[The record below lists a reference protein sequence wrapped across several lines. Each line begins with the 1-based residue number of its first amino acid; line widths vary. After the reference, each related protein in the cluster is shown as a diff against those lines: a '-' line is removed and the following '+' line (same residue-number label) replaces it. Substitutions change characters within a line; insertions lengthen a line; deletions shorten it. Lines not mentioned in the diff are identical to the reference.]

1 MFLVQ
6 RIKKTISISKDYKIR
21 EFMVDRKKVYLVFNE
36 VLCSTT
42 MINDFIL
49 DDLIRLSKRQLK
61 NVESH
66 LPDANVI
73 GIEEKDIFSF
83 VNQGFAVLI
92 TDKLYAIEVRERLD
106 RGVTSVQSELSI
118 TGPKDS
124 FTEMFNTNLGLIRRR
139 IKTTNLESLDLEVGR
154 YTKTKVTI
162 LSVKGIVKEE
172 LVQKVYDQLK
182 RISIDGIIDS
192 SYLKSYLEGDHTLFP
207 TVMMS
212 ERPDRASM
220 ALLEG
225 KVVILTDLSPYALIL
240 PSFFLDYFHTVDD
253 YYQKNSNT
261 TFIRIIRVIAFFV
274 AIFLPAIY
282 ISVTTRNYD
291 LVPYR
296 LLLILKAGRTFVPF
310 AAYIEALFMII
321 AFEILKES
329 DIRMSATTGSAVSI
343 LGGLILGDA
352 AVSAGIVSPIMII
365 IIAISSIAAL
375 IFPSNELVN
384 AIRFYKI
391 SILLLSAFFGI
402 YGVFVGA
409 VFLFYKLISMKS
421 FGFSYLSPIIPFD
434 KYEWKDSILR
444 KEQKLSIV
452 TLILLIMLFEGG
464 IYEAYKSIGSYFCLI
479 TSGSDFWKSEIC

>member
-21 EFMVDRKKVYLVFNE
+21 EFMIDRKKVYLVFNE

-434 KYEWKDSILR
+434 KNEWKDSILR
-444 KEQKLSIV
+444 KEQK
-452 TLILLIMLFEGG
+452 TK
-464 IYEAYKSIGSYFCLI
+464 YRNSYI
-479 TSGSDFWKSEIC
+479 TDNVVRGRNL

>member
-1 MFLVQ
+1 MFLISRV
-6 RIKKTISISKDYKIR
+6 KKAISVSNDYKIK
-21 EFMVDRKKVYLVFNE
+21 ELLVDKKKVYLIFNE
-36 VLCSTT
+36 VLCSTS

-49 DDLIRLSKRQLK
+49 DDLLSLSRKELK
-61 NVESH
+61 NIPSA
-66 LPDANVI
+66 LPDANI
-73 GIEEKDIFSF
+73 IPIEEKDIFSF
-83 VNQGFAVLI
+83 VNQGFAVVV
-92 TDKLYAIEVRERLD
+92 TDQLYAIEVRAILD
-106 RGVTSVQSELSI
+106 RGVTTVQSELSL

-124 FTEMFNTNLGLIRRR
+124 FSENFNTNLGLIRRR
-139 IKTTNLESLDLEVGR
+139 IKTTKLESVDMEIGR
-154 YTKTKVTI
+154 YTKTRVAV
-162 LSVKGIVKEE
+162 LSIQGIVKDGLTERI
-172 LVQKVYDQLK
+172 VSQLK
-182 RISIDGIIDS
+182 KISIDGIMDS
-192 SYLKSYLEGDHTLFP
+192 SYLKSYLEGSHTLFP
-207 TVMMS
+207 SVMMS
-212 ERPDRASM
+212 ERPDRASQ

-225 KVVILTDLSPYALIL
+225 KVVIITDLSPYALIL
-240 PSFFLDYFHTVDD
+240 PSFFFDYFHTVDD
-253 YYQKNSNT
+253 YYQKNLNT
-261 TFIRIIRVIAFFV
+261 SFIRIIRVIAFLV

-282 ISVTTRNYD
+282 IAVTTRNYD

-310 AAYIEALFMII
+310 PAYIEALFMII

-402 YGVFVGA
+402 YGVLVGA
-409 VFLFYKLISMKS
+409 FFLFYKLLSMKS

-434 KYEWKDSILR
+434 KYEWRDSIIR
-444 KEQKLSIV
+444 KEGKI
-452 TLILLIMLFEGG
+452 
-464 IYEAYKSIGSYFCLI
+464 KRRNSYLTKNVI
-479 TSGSDFWKSEIC
+479 RGRNL

>member
-1 MFLVQ
+1 MFLISRV
-6 RIKKTISISKDYKIR
+6 KKAISVSNDYKIK
-21 EFMVDRKKVYLVFNE
+21 ELLVDKKKVYLIFNE
-36 VLCSTT
+36 VLCSTS

-49 DDLIRLSKRQLK
+49 DDLLSLSRKELK
-61 NVESH
+61 NIPSA
-66 LPDANVI
+66 LPDANI
-73 GIEEKDIFSF
+73 IPIEENDIFSF
-83 VNQGFAVLI
+83 VNQGFAVVV
-92 TDKLYAIEVRERLD
+92 TNRLYAIEVRAILD
-106 RGVTSVQSELSI
+106 RGVTTVQSELSL

-124 FTEMFNTNLGLIRRR
+124 FSENFNTNLGLIRRR
-139 IKTTNLESLDLEVGR
+139 IKTTKLESVDMEIGR
-154 YTKTKVTI
+154 YTKTRVAV
-162 LSVKGIVKEE
+162 LSIQGIVKDGLTEKI
-172 LVQKVYDQLK
+172 VSQLK
-182 RISIDGIIDS
+182 KISIDGIMDS
-192 SYLKSYLEGDHTLFP
+192 SYLKSYLEGSHTLFP
-207 TVMMS
+207 SVMMS
-212 ERPDRASM
+212 ERPDRASQ

-225 KVVILTDLSPYALIL
+225 KVVIITDLSPYALIL
-240 PSFFLDYFHTVDD
+240 PSFFFDYFHTVDD
-253 YYQKNSNT
+253 YYQKNLNT
-261 TFIRIIRVIAFFV
+261 SFIRIIRVIAFLV

-282 ISVTTRNYD
+282 IAVTTRNYD

-310 AAYIEALFMII
+310 PAYIEALFMII

-402 YGVFVGA
+402 YGVLVGA
-409 VFLFYKLISMKS
+409 FFLFYKLLSMKS

-434 KYEWKDSILR
+434 KYEWRDSIIR
-444 KEQKLSIV
+444 KEGKI
-452 TLILLIMLFEGG
+452 
-464 IYEAYKSIGSYFCLI
+464 KRRNSYLTKNVI
-479 TSGSDFWKSEIC
+479 RGRNL

>member
-444 KEQKLSIV
+444 KKQK
-452 TLILLIMLFEGG
+452 TK
-464 IYEAYKSIGSYFCLI
+464 YRNSYI
-479 TSGSDFWKSEIC
+479 TDNVVRGRNL

>member
-1 MFLVQ
+1 MFLIQ
-6 RIKKTISISKDYKIR
+6 RIKKAISMSRDYKIR
-21 EFMVDRKKVYLVFNE
+21 ELLVNKKKVYLVFNE

-49 DDLIRLSKRQLK
+49 DDLLHLSRRELK
-61 NVESH
+61 NVESY

-73 GIEEKDIFSF
+73 EIEEKDIFNF
-83 VNQGFAVLI
+83 VNQGFAVLV
-92 TDKLYAIEVRERLD
+92 TNQLYAIEVRERLD

-124 FTEMFNTNLGLIRRR
+124 FTEMFNTNMGLIRRR
-139 IKTTNLESLDLEVGR
+139 IKTTNLESLDLEIGR

-172 LVQKVYDQLK
+172 LVQKVYRQLK
-182 RISIDGIIDS
+182 KISIDGIIDS

-225 KVVILTDLSPYALIL
+225 KIVILTDLSPYALIL

-282 ISVTTRNYD
+282 IAVTTRNYD

-384 AIRFYKI
+384 AIRFHKI

-409 VFLFYKLISMKS
+409 SFLFYKLLSMKS

-434 KYEWKDSILR
+434 KSEWKDSVIR
-444 KEQKLSIV
+444 KEEKI
-452 TLILLIMLFEGG
+452 
-464 IYEAYKSIGSYFCLI
+464 KKRNSYLTDNI
-479 TSGSDFWKSEIC
+479 IRGRNL

>member
-1 MFLVQ
+1 MFLISRV
-6 RIKKTISISKDYKIR
+6 KKAISVSNDYKIK
-21 EFMVDRKKVYLVFNE
+21 ELLVDKKKVYLIFNE
-36 VLCSTT
+36 VLCSTS

-49 DDLIRLSKRQLK
+49 DDLLSLSRKELK
-61 NVESH
+61 KIPSA
-66 LPDANVI
+66 LPDANI
-73 GIEEKDIFSF
+73 IPIEEKDIFSF
-83 VNQGFAVLI
+83 VNQGFAVVV
-92 TDKLYAIEVRERLD
+92 TDQLYAIEVRAILD
-106 RGVTSVQSELSI
+106 RGVTTVQSELSL

-124 FTEMFNTNLGLIRRR
+124 FSENFNTNLGLIRRR
-139 IKTTNLESLDLEVGR
+139 IKTTKLESIDMEIGR
-154 YTKTKVTI
+154 YTKTRVAV
-162 LSVKGIVKEE
+162 LSIQGIVKDGLTEKI
-172 LVQKVYDQLK
+172 VSQLK
-182 RISIDGIIDS
+182 KISIDGIMDS
-192 SYLKSYLEGDHTLFP
+192 SYLKSYLEGSHTLFP
-207 TVMMS
+207 SVMMS
-212 ERPDRASM
+212 ERPDRASQ

-225 KVVILTDLSPYALIL
+225 KVVIITDLSPYALIL
-240 PSFFLDYFHTVDD
+240 PSFFFDYFHTVDD
-253 YYQKNSNT
+253 YYQKNLNT
-261 TFIRIIRVIAFFV
+261 SFIRIIRVIAFLV

-282 ISVTTRNYD
+282 IAVTTRNYD

-310 AAYIEALFMII
+310 PAYIEALFMII

-402 YGVFVGA
+402 YGVLVGA
-409 VFLFYKLISMKS
+409 FFLFYKLLSMKS

-434 KYEWKDSILR
+434 KYEWRDSIIR
-444 KEQKLSIV
+444 KEGKI
-452 TLILLIMLFEGG
+452 
-464 IYEAYKSIGSYFCLI
+464 KRRNSYLTKNVI
-479 TSGSDFWKSEIC
+479 RGRNL

>member
-73 GIEEKDIFSF
+73 EIEEKDIFSF

-444 KEQKLSIV
+444 KEQKTKYRNSYITDNV
-452 TLILLIMLFEGG
+452 VRGG
-464 IYEAYKSIGSYFCLI
+464 NL
-479 TSGSDFWKSEIC
+479 

>member
-1 MFLVQ
+1 MFLIP
-6 RIKKTISISKDYKIR
+6 RIKKEISVSKDYKIK
-21 EFMVDRKKVYLVFNE
+21 EIMVDKKKVYLIFNE

-49 DDLIRLSKRQLK
+49 DNLIQLSKKELK
-61 NVESH
+61 QVESA
-66 LPDANVI
+66 LPDANI
-73 GIEEKDIFSF
+73 IPIEEKDIFSF
-83 VNQGFAVLI
+83 VNQGFAVLVYKKI
-92 TDKLYAIEVRERLD
+92 YAIEVRAILD

-124 FTEMFNTNLGLIRRR
+124 FTENFNSNLGLIRRR
-139 IKTTNLESLDLEVGR
+139 IKTTQLESRDMEIGR
-154 YTKTKVTI
+154 YTKTRVAV
-162 LSVKGIVKEE
+162 LSMKGIVKDG
-172 LVQKVYDQLK
+172 LVEDVCRQLEK
-182 RISIDGIIDS
+182 INIDGIIDS

-225 KVVILTDLSPYALIL
+225 KVVVITDLSPYALIL

-261 TFIRIIRVIAFFV
+261 TFIRVIRVIAFFV

-282 ISVTTRNYD
+282 IAVTTRNYD

-391 SILLLSAFFGI
+391 IILLLSAFFGI
-402 YGVFVGA
+402 YGVLVGA
-409 VFLFYKLISMKS
+409 IFLFYKLLSMKS
-421 FGFSYLSPIIPFD
+421 FQFSYLSPIIPFD
-434 KYEWKDSILR
+434 KYEWWDSVIR
-444 KEQKLSIV
+444 KEDKIKRRNSYLTDNIV
-452 TLILLIMLFEGG
+452 RGRNL
-464 IYEAYKSIGSYFCLI
+464 
-479 TSGSDFWKSEIC
+479 

>member
-21 EFMVDRKKVYLVFNE
+21 EFMIDRKKVYLVFNE

-402 YGVFVGA
+402 YGVFVGV

-444 KEQKLSIV
+444 KEQK
-452 TLILLIMLFEGG
+452 TK
-464 IYEAYKSIGSYFCLI
+464 YRNSYI
-479 TSGSDFWKSEIC
+479 TDNVVRGRNL

>member
-261 TFIRIIRVIAFFV
+261 TFIRIIRVIAFLLRYSYQQF
-274 AIFLPAIY
+274 IFQ
-282 ISVTTRNYD
+282 
-291 LVPYR
+291 
-296 LLLILKAGRTFVPF
+296 LLL
-310 AAYIEALFMII
+310 
-321 AFEILKES
+321 EI
-329 DIRMSATTGSAVSI
+329 MT
-343 LGGLILGDA
+343 
-352 AVSAGIVSPIMII
+352 
-365 IIAISSIAAL
+365 
-375 IFPSNELVN
+375 
-384 AIRFYKI
+384 
-391 SILLLSAFFGI
+391 
-402 YGVFVGA
+402 
-409 VFLFYKLISMKS
+409 
-421 FGFSYLSPIIPFD
+421 
-434 KYEWKDSILR
+434 
-444 KEQKLSIV
+444 
-452 TLILLIMLFEGG
+452 
-464 IYEAYKSIGSYFCLI
+464 
-479 TSGSDFWKSEIC
+479 

>member
-352 AVSAGIVSPIMII
+352 AASAGIVSPIMII

-444 KEQKLSIV
+444 KEQK
-452 TLILLIMLFEGG
+452 TK
-464 IYEAYKSIGSYFCLI
+464 YRNSYI
-479 TSGSDFWKSEIC
+479 TDNVVRGRNL

>member
-1 MFLVQ
+1 MFLISRV
-6 RIKKTISISKDYKIR
+6 KKAISVSNDYKIK
-21 EFMVDRKKVYLVFNE
+21 ELLVDKKKVYLIFNE
-36 VLCSTT
+36 VLCSTS

-49 DDLIRLSKRQLK
+49 DDLLSLSRKELK
-61 NVESH
+61 KIPSA
-66 LPDANVI
+66 LPDANI
-73 GIEEKDIFSF
+73 IPIEEKDIFSF
-83 VNQGFAVLI
+83 VNQGFAVVV
-92 TDKLYAIEVRERLD
+92 TNRLYAIEVRAILD
-106 RGVTSVQSELSI
+106 RGVTTVQSELSL

-124 FTEMFNTNLGLIRRR
+124 FSENFNTNLGLIRRR
-139 IKTTNLESLDLEVGR
+139 IKTTKLESIDMEIGR
-154 YTKTKVTI
+154 YTKTRVAV
-162 LSVKGIVKEE
+162 LSIQGIVKDGLTEKI
-172 LVQKVYDQLK
+172 VSQLK
-182 RISIDGIIDS
+182 KISIDGIMDS
-192 SYLKSYLEGDHTLFP
+192 SYLKSYLEGSHTLFP
-207 TVMMS
+207 SVMMS
-212 ERPDRASM
+212 ERPDRASQ

-225 KVVILTDLSPYALIL
+225 KVVIITDLSPYALIL
-240 PSFFLDYFHTVDD
+240 PSFFFDYFHTVDD
-253 YYQKNSNT
+253 YYQKNLNT
-261 TFIRIIRVIAFFV
+261 SFIRIIRVIAFLV

-282 ISVTTRNYD
+282 IAVTTRNYD

-310 AAYIEALFMII
+310 PAYIEALFMII

-402 YGVFVGA
+402 YGVLVGA
-409 VFLFYKLISMKS
+409 FFLFYKLLSMKS

-434 KYEWKDSILR
+434 KYEWRDSIIR
-444 KEQKLSIV
+444 KEGKI
-452 TLILLIMLFEGG
+452 
-464 IYEAYKSIGSYFCLI
+464 KRRNSYLTKNVI
-479 TSGSDFWKSEIC
+479 RGRNL

>member
-73 GIEEKDIFSF
+73 EIEEKDIFSF

-282 ISVTTRNYD
+282 IAVTTRNYD

-402 YGVFVGA
+402 YGVFVGV

-444 KEQKLSIV
+444 KEQKTKYRNSYITDNV
-452 TLILLIMLFEGG
+452 VRGG
-464 IYEAYKSIGSYFCLI
+464 NL
-479 TSGSDFWKSEIC
+479 

>member
-1 MFLVQ
+1 MFLIQ
-6 RIKKTISISKDYKIR
+6 RIKKDISVSKDYKVK
-21 EFMVDRKKVYLVFNE
+21 ELLVDGKKVYLVFNE
-36 VLCSTT
+36 VLCSTS

-49 DDLIRLSKRQLK
+49 DDLISLSKKGLK
-61 NVESH
+61 KVESA
-66 LPDANVI
+66 LPDANI
-73 GIEEKDIFSF
+73 IPIEEKDIFSF
-83 VNQGFAVLI
+83 VNQGFAVLV
-92 TDKLYAIEVRERLD
+92 TDKLYAIEVRAILD

-124 FTEMFNTNLGLIRRR
+124 FTENFNSNLGLIRRR
-139 IKTTNLESLDLEVGR
+139 IKTTKLEARDMAIGR
-154 YTKTKVTI
+154 YTKTRVAVM
-162 LSVKGIVKEE
+162 SMKGIVKDE
-172 LVQKVYDQLK
+172 LVDKICRQLE
-182 RISIDGIIDS
+182 RINIDGIIDS
-192 SYLKSYLEGDHTLFP
+192 SYLKSYLEGDHSLFP

-225 KVVILTDLSPYALIL
+225 KVVIITDLSPYALIL

-282 ISVTTRNYD
+282 IAVTTRNYD

-329 DIRMSATTGSAVSI
+329 DIRMSATTGSAISI

-391 SILLLSAFFGI
+391 TILLLSAFFGI
-402 YGVFVGA
+402 YGVMIGA
-409 VFLFYKLISMKS
+409 IFLFYKLISMRS

-434 KYEWKDSILR
+434 KNEWRDSIIR
-444 KEQKLSIV
+444 KEEKI
-452 TLILLIMLFEGG
+452 
-464 IYEAYKSIGSYFCLI
+464 KKRNSYI
-479 TSGSDFWKSEIC
+479 TDNVVRGRNL

>member
-1 MFLVQ
+1 MFLISRV
-6 RIKKTISISKDYKIR
+6 KKAISVSNDYKIK
-21 EFMVDRKKVYLVFNE
+21 ELLVDKKKVYLIFNE
-36 VLCSTT
+36 VLCSTS

-49 DDLIRLSKRQLK
+49 DDLLSLSRKELK
-61 NVESH
+61 NIPSA
-66 LPDANVI
+66 LPDTNI
-73 GIEEKDIFSF
+73 IPIEEKDIFSF
-83 VNQGFAVLI
+83 VNQGFAVVV
-92 TDKLYAIEVRERLD
+92 TDQLYAIEVRAILD
-106 RGVTSVQSELSI
+106 RGVTTVQSELSL

-124 FTEMFNTNLGLIRRR
+124 FSENFNTNLGLIRRR
-139 IKTTNLESLDLEVGR
+139 IKTTKLESVDMEIGR
-154 YTKTKVTI
+154 YTKTRVAV
-162 LSVKGIVKEE
+162 LSIQGIVKDGLTEKI
-172 LVQKVYDQLK
+172 VSQLK
-182 RISIDGIIDS
+182 KISIDGIMDS
-192 SYLKSYLEGDHTLFP
+192 SYLKNYLEGSHTLFP
-207 TVMMS
+207 SVMMS
-212 ERPDRASM
+212 ERPDRASQ

-225 KVVILTDLSPYALIL
+225 KVVIITDLSPYALIL
-240 PSFFLDYFHTVDD
+240 PSFFFDYFHTVDD
-253 YYQKNSNT
+253 YYQKNLNT
-261 TFIRIIRVIAFFV
+261 SFIRIIRVIAFLV

-282 ISVTTRNYD
+282 IAVTTRNYD

-310 AAYIEALFMII
+310 PAYIEALFMII

-402 YGVFVGA
+402 YGVLVGA
-409 VFLFYKLISMKS
+409 FFLFYKLLSMKS

-434 KYEWKDSILR
+434 KYEWRDSIIR
-444 KEQKLSIV
+444 KEGKI
-452 TLILLIMLFEGG
+452 
-464 IYEAYKSIGSYFCLI
+464 KRRNSYLTKNVI
-479 TSGSDFWKSEIC
+479 RGRNL

>member
-172 LVQKVYDQLK
+172 LVQKVYNQLK

-225 KVVILTDLSPYALIL
+225 KIVILTDLSPYALIL

-444 KEQKLSIV
+444 KEQK
-452 TLILLIMLFEGG
+452 TK
-464 IYEAYKSIGSYFCLI
+464 YRNSYI
-479 TSGSDFWKSEIC
+479 TDNVVRGRNL

>member
-73 GIEEKDIFSF
+73 EIEEKDIFSF

-444 KEQKLSIV
+444 KEQK
-452 TLILLIMLFEGG
+452 TK
-464 IYEAYKSIGSYFCLI
+464 YRNSYI
-479 TSGSDFWKSEIC
+479 TDNVVRGRNL

>member
-6 RIKKTISISKDYKIR
+6 RIKKTISISRDYKIR

-444 KEQKLSIV
+444 KEQKTKYRNS
-452 TLILLIMLFEGG
+452 
-464 IYEAYKSIGSYFCLI
+464 CI
-479 TSGSDFWKSEIC
+479 TDNVVRGRNL

>member
-1 MFLVQ
+1 MFLISRV
-6 RIKKTISISKDYKIR
+6 KKAISVSNDYKIK
-21 EFMVDRKKVYLVFNE
+21 ELLVDKKKVYLIFNE
-36 VLCSTT
+36 VLCSTS

-49 DDLIRLSKRQLK
+49 DDLLSLSRKELK
-61 NVESH
+61 NIPSA
-66 LPDANVI
+66 LPDANI
-73 GIEEKDIFSF
+73 IPIEENDIFSF
-83 VNQGFAVLI
+83 VNQGFAVVV
-92 TDKLYAIEVRERLD
+92 TNRLYAIEVRAILD
-106 RGVTSVQSELSI
+106 RGVTTVQSELSL

-124 FTEMFNTNLGLIRRR
+124 FSENFNTNLGLIRRR
-139 IKTTNLESLDLEVGR
+139 IKTTKLESVDMEIGR
-154 YTKTKVTI
+154 YTKTRVAV
-162 LSVKGIVKEE
+162 LSIQGIVKDGLTEKI
-172 LVQKVYDQLK
+172 VSQLK
-182 RISIDGIIDS
+182 RISIDGIMDS
-192 SYLKSYLEGDHTLFP
+192 SYLKSYLEGSHTLFP
-207 TVMMS
+207 SVMMS
-212 ERPDRASM
+212 ERPDRASQ

-225 KVVILTDLSPYALIL
+225 KVVIITDLSPYALIL
-240 PSFFLDYFHTVDD
+240 PSFFFDYFHTVDD
-253 YYQKNSNT
+253 YYQKNLNT
-261 TFIRIIRVIAFFV
+261 SFIRIIRVIAFLV

-282 ISVTTRNYD
+282 IAVTTRNYD

-310 AAYIEALFMII
+310 PAYIEALFMII

-402 YGVFVGA
+402 YGVLVGA
-409 VFLFYKLISMKS
+409 FFLFYKLLSMKS

-434 KYEWKDSILR
+434 KYEWRDSIIR
-444 KEQKLSIV
+444 KEGKI
-452 TLILLIMLFEGG
+452 
-464 IYEAYKSIGSYFCLI
+464 KRRNSYLTKNVI
-479 TSGSDFWKSEIC
+479 RGRNL

>member
-225 KVVILTDLSPYALIL
+225 KIVILTDLSPYALIL

-444 KEQKLSIV
+444 KEQK
-452 TLILLIMLFEGG
+452 TK
-464 IYEAYKSIGSYFCLI
+464 YRNSYI
-479 TSGSDFWKSEIC
+479 TDNVVRGRNL

>member
-1 MFLVQ
+1 MFLIS
-6 RIKKTISISKDYKIR
+6 RIKKAISVSKDYKIK
-21 EFMVDRKKVYLVFNE
+21 ELFVDGKKMYLVFNE
-36 VLCSTT
+36 VLCSTS

-49 DDLIRLSKRQLK
+49 DNLLSLSRRQLK
-61 NVESH
+61 NIPSA
-66 LPDANVI
+66 LPDANI
-73 GIEEKDIFSF
+73 IPIEEKDIFSF
-83 VNQGFAVLI
+83 VNQGFAVVVA
-92 TDKLYAIEVRERLD
+92 KRLYAIEVRATLD

-124 FTEMFNTNLGLIRRR
+124 FSENFNINLGLIRRR
-139 IKTTNLESLDLEVGR
+139 IKTTKLESLDMEVGR
-154 YTKTKVTI
+154 YTRTRVAV
-162 LSVKGIVKEE
+162 LGVKGIVKDG
-172 LVQKVYDQLK
+172 LVKKVVSQLK

-192 SYLKSYLEGDHTLFP
+192 SYLKSYLEGDHSLFP
-207 TVMMS
+207 TVMMT

-225 KVVILTDLSPYALIL
+225 KVVVITDLSPYALIL

-253 YYQKNSNT
+253 YYQKNLNT
-261 TFIRIIRVIAFFV
+261 SFIRVVRVIAFFV

-282 ISVTTRNYD
+282 IAVTTRNYD

-310 AAYIEALFMII
+310 AAYIEALFMIV

-402 YGVFVGA
+402 YGVVIGA
-409 VFLFYKLISMKS
+409 IFLFYKLLSMKS
-421 FGFSYLSPIIPFD
+421 FQFSYLSPIIPFD
-434 KYEWKDSILR
+434 RYEWKDSFLR
-444 KEQKLSIV
+444 KEDKV
-452 TLILLIMLFEGG
+452 
-464 IYEAYKSIGSYFCLI
+464 KHRNSYL
-479 TSGSDFWKSEIC
+479 TDNVVRGRNL

>member
-207 TVMMS
+207 AVMMS

-434 KYEWKDSILR
+434 KNEWKDSILR
-444 KEQKLSIV
+444 KEQK
-452 TLILLIMLFEGG
+452 TK
-464 IYEAYKSIGSYFCLI
+464 YRNSYI
-479 TSGSDFWKSEIC
+479 TDNVVRGRNL

>member
-73 GIEEKDIFSF
+73 GVEEKDIFSF

-434 KYEWKDSILR
+434 K
-444 KEQKLSIV
+444 
-452 TLILLIMLFEGG
+452 
-464 IYEAYKSIGSYFCLI
+464 
-479 TSGSDFWKSEIC
+479 SDRSHVVM